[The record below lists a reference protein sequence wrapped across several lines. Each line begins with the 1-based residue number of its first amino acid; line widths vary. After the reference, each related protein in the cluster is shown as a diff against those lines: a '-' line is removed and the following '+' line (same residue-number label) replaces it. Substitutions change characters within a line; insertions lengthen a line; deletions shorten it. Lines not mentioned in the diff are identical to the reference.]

1 MASKENAVSSNNL
14 LIASMFLLFGL
25 ESKHQ
30 QELQNLSVVTQPW
43 KTVNFFIL
51 AVLEYLRQWFTC
63 VLSHAHAVWLTL
75 LSGIAVFAVCRLTL
89 MQHYLAQVFGYAQF
103 GLWWVA
109 LGVASSIGFGS
120 GLHTFVLYLG
130 PHIAMFTIKAM
141 KCGRVDLK
149 TAPYDTMQFNK
160 NPSWMSKNCSE
171 FGPPLYYHSVPL
183 TSILQQVQL
192 ESILRGIGTTLGEIP
207 SYFVSRAASNSGIE
221 VEDLEM
227 SSTEEDAGFLVT
239 RINKIKNWFLSH
251 AQNMN
256 LLTILILATVP
267 NPLFDM
273 AGVMC
278 GQFGIPFWKFFIA
291 TLVGKGIIKTYMQ
304 TVFVILVCNNQLL
317 EWSENELMWVR
328 SSVPGVDSILSKLVA
343 KLHSMKDRYMTT
355 KLHASS
361 NNVKGRQWEYYSL
374 ASAWNAVVCIM
385 IFNFL
390 AKILN
395 ATAQRHLKKQQ
406 DKELAALKLK
416 LLG

>member
-14 LIASMFLLFGL
+14 LIASL

-30 QELQNLSVVTQPW
+30 QELQNLTVVTQPL
-43 KTVNFFIL
+43 KTVKFFIL
-51 AVLEYLRQWFTC
+51 VVLQYLRQWFTYL
-63 VLSHAHAVWLTL
+63 LSHARAVWLTL
-75 LSGIAVFAVCRLTL
+75 LSGIAVFAVWVTL
-89 MQHYLAQVFGYAQF
+89 MQHYLTEVFEYAQY

-130 PHIAMFTIKAM
+130 PHIALFTIKAM

-149 TAPYDTMQFNK
+149 TAPYDTMQFNRS
-160 NPSWMSKNCSE
+160 PSWMGKNCSE
-171 FGPPLYYHSVPL
+171 FGPPLFSHSVPL
-183 TSILQQVQL
+183 TTILQQVQL
-192 ESILRGIGTTLGEIP
+192 EAILRGLGTALGEIP
-207 SYFVSRAASNSGIE
+207 SYFVSRAARNSNIQ

-227 SSTEEDAGFLVT
+227 SSTEEDVGFLVT
-239 RINKIKNWFLSH
+239 RINKIKQCFLSH

-256 LLTILILATVP
+256 LLTIIILATVP

-304 TVFVILVCNNQLL
+304 AAFVILVCNNQLL
-317 EWSENELMWVR
+317 EWIENELMWVG
-328 SSVPGVDSILSKLVA
+328 SSVPGVDSILPKLVA

-361 NNVKGRQWEYYSL
+361 NVKVSHWEYYSL

-406 DKELAALKLK
+406 ERELAALKLK

>member
-1 MASKENAVSSNNL
+1 
-14 LIASMFLLFGL
+14 
-25 ESKHQ
+25 
-30 QELQNLSVVTQPW
+30 
-43 KTVNFFIL
+43 
-51 AVLEYLRQWFTC
+51 
-63 VLSHAHAVWLTL
+63 
-75 LSGIAVFAVCRLTL
+75 
-89 MQHYLAQVFGYAQF
+89 
-103 GLWWVA
+103 
-109 LGVASSIGFGS
+109 
-120 GLHTFVLYLG
+120 
-130 PHIAMFTIKAM
+130 
-141 KCGRVDLK
+141 
-149 TAPYDTMQFNK
+149 
-160 NPSWMSKNCSE
+160 
-171 FGPPLYYHSVPL
+171 
-183 TSILQQVQL
+183 
-192 ESILRGIGTTLGEIP
+192 
-207 SYFVSRAASNSGIE
+207 
-221 VEDLEM
+221 M
-227 SSTEEDAGFLVT
+227 SSTEEDAGFLVS
-239 RINKIKNWFLSH
+239 RINKIKHWFLSH

-328 SSVPGVDSILSKLVA
+328 SSIPGVDSILSKLVA

-361 NNVKGRQWEYYSL
+361 NNVKGRHWEYYSL

-406 DKELAALKLK
+406 EKELAALKLK